1 MGDQSDQLH
10 TLTEAARLTGLTV
23 DALRQRA
30 KRGKLESVKGND
42 GLLRVRL
49 PLTDQTDHLI
59 SQQAAPDQS
68 LTDQRLIN
76 ADDVDPAVL
85 LEREAGEL
93 RAALARERD
102 RADRAEAG
110 EEMARTLAERRGDEL
125 AQQGRELTA
134 ALVRVAAAEGEV
146 KAITAEAKGLRE
158 ALEEARR
165 PFWRRLFRA

>member
-1 MGDQSDQLH
+1 MGDQPDQLH

-30 KRGKLESVKGND
+30 KRGRLESVKGND

-49 PLTDQTDHLI
+49 PLTDQTDYLTN
-59 SQQAAPDQS
+59 QQTAHDQS

-76 ADDVDPAVL
+76 PDAVDPVVL

-93 RAALARERD
+93 RVALARERD

-110 EEMARTLAERRGDEL
+110 EEMARTLAEQRGDEL

-134 ALVRVAAAEGEV
+134 ALVRVAAAEGET

-158 ALEEARR
+158 ALDEARR
-165 PFWRRLFRA
+165 PFWRRLFGA

>member
-1 MGDQSDQLH
+1 M
-10 TLTEAARLTGLTV
+10 

-30 KRGKLESVKGND
+30 KRGRLESVKGND

-49 PLTDQTDHLI
+49 PLTNQTDHLTN
-59 SQQAAPDQS
+59 QQTAHDQS

-76 ADDVDPAVL
+76 PDAVNPAVL
-85 LEREAGEL
+85 LEREAEEL
-93 RAALARERD
+93 RVALARERD

-134 ALVRVAAAEGEV
+134 ALVRVAAAEGET

-158 ALEEARR
+158 ALNEARR
-165 PFWRRLFRA
+165 PAWRRWLGR

>member
-1 MGDQSDQLH
+1 MGDQSNQLY

-30 KRGKLESVKGND
+30 KRGRLESVKGND

-49 PLTDQTDHLI
+49 LLTNQTDRLA

-68 LTDQRLIN
+68 TIDQRLIN
-76 ADDVDPAVL
+76 PDVVDLAVL

-93 RAALARERD
+93 RVALARERD

-110 EEMARTLAERRGDEL
+110 EEVARTLAERRNDEL

-134 ALVRVAAAEGEV
+134 ALVRVAAAEGET
-146 KAITAEAKGLRE
+146 KAIKAEAKGLHE
-158 ALEEARR
+158 ALDKARR
-165 PFWRRLFRA
+165 PFWRRLFGI